1 MIDLYLSHD
10 SQRPIGMLSYL
21 SRDSQRPI
29 GMLSYSWSMSV
40 QRQIYK
46 VRRCRD
52 KNTLFKL
59 L

>member
-1 MIDLYLSHD
+1 MIDL
-10 SQRPIGMLSYL
+10 YL

-40 QRQIYK
+40 QRQINK